1 MTTDL
6 DQVKADLLGRVAGAG
21 DAQALEAVR
30 VAALGKQGAVT
41 QLLKTLGSMGP
52 EERQVQGPRIHGLRE
67 AVTTALAE
75 RKAALEAAELD
86 ARLARERIDVTLPPA
101 PEQRGTVHPVSQVM
115 DELAEIFAD
124 MGLSVATGPEVETDW
139 HNFTALNFAE
149 DHPAR
154 AMHDTFYLEETGPH
168 GEKMLLRTHTSP
180 VQVRVM
186 TTRPPPI
193 YSVMPG
199 RVYRSDSDATHTP
212 MFHQVEGLVIDKGIT
227 LGHLKWTLE
236 TFLKAY
242 FERDDIVLRLRPSYF
257 PFTEPSAEVDVG
269 YRIEK
274 GRRVLGGS
282 DHWMELLGS
291 GMVHPNV
298 LRNCGLDPDEWQGF
312 AFGCG
317 IDRLAMLKY
326 GMDDLR
332 AFFDGDLRWL
342 RHYGFGALD
351 VPTLSGGVGA

>member
-1 MTTDL
+1 
-6 DQVKADLLGRVAGAG
+6 
-21 DAQALEAVR
+21 
-30 VAALGKQGAVT
+30 
-41 QLLKTLGSMGP
+41 
-52 EERQVQGPRIHGLRE
+52 
-67 AVTTALAE
+67 
-75 RKAALEAAELD
+75 
-86 ARLARERIDVTLPPA
+86 VTLPVQPA
-101 PEQRGTVHPVSQVM
+101 PRGSVHPVAQVM

-124 MGLSVATGPEVETDW
+124 MGFTVSSGPEVETDW
-139 HNFTALNFAE
+139 YNFTALNFAD

-154 AMHDTFYLEETGPH
+154 AMHDTFYLDETGPN
-168 GEKMLLRTHTSP
+168 GEKMVLRTHTSP
-180 VQVRVM
+180 VQIRVM
-186 TTRPPPI
+186 TSQQPPI

-236 TFLKAY
+236 TFLKAF

-269 YRIEK
+269 YTIQN

-298 LRNCGLDPDEWQGF
+298 IRNCGLDPDEWQGF

-342 RHYGFGALD
+342 RHYGFASLD